1 VVDPIDGTQPFIS
14 GLSCWCVSI
23 AYMQGGVLQFGMVFA
38 PERDE
43 LFAGGKGFAATLNG
57 KPMKAHAAQK
67 LSEGLCGVGYSPRVL
82 SGGFLP
88 MFERFLQAGGVFSRE
103 GSGALA
109 LCHVAAGRLIGYFEP
124 HLNAWDC
131 LGAIAVIEAAGLK
144 CSDFLAGD
152 GLRSGNPLI
161 AGNVAVFAELDAIK
175 GW

>member
-1 VVDPIDGTQPFIS
+1 
-14 GLSCWCVSI
+14 
-23 AYMQGGVLQFGMVFA
+23 
-38 PERDE
+38 
-43 LFAGGKGFAATLNG
+43 
-57 KPMKAHAAQK
+57 
-67 LSEGLCGVGYSPRVL
+67 
-82 SGGFLP
+82 
-88 MFERFLQAGGVFSRE
+88 
-103 GSGALA
+103 
-109 LCHVAAGRLIGYFEP
+109 VAAGRLIGYFEP